1 MRRRFLAA
9 SVAAALCGSSSAVL
23 AGSFFV
29 SPVRLELS
37 AGRPVATVIVRNDDT
52 VTTVVQLEVVSWGQ
66 NATEDLYNATPE
78 LLATPPIFS
87 LPAGGKQVVRIGLRR
102 APDARQ
108 ELSYR
113 LFLQEIPPPLTADF
127 QGMRMALRVGLPV
140 FVAPVATARANLTW
154 SAAATPDGAIKVG
167 LVNNGSAHVK
177 IANLQSTVLATSE
190 ASNVEQVSSYV
201 LPGQSREWLLKGS
214 APVTA
219 GSKIRLMAHT
229 DSNAEIISALTL
241 GAP

>member
-1 MRRRFLAA
+1 
-9 SVAAALCGSSSAVL
+9 
-23 AGSFFV
+23 
-29 SPVRLELS
+29 
-37 AGRPVATVIVRNDDT
+37 
-52 VTTVVQLEVVSWGQ
+52 
-66 NATEDLYNATPE
+66 
-78 LLATPPIFS
+78 
-87 LPAGGKQVVRIGLRR
+87 
-102 APDARQ
+102 
-108 ELSYR
+108 
-113 LFLQEIPPPLTADF
+113 
-127 QGMRMALRVGLPV
+127 MRMALRVGLPV

-190 ASNVEQVSSYV
+190 ASSVEQVSSYV
-201 LPGQSREWLLKGS
+201 LPGQSREWLLKGG